1 MSDTPMLELLA
12 YVMRDPEWA
21 ASEITILQRELAA
34 AAERI
39 ADLERERRALQI
51 LIAEQAKDEGLWFV
65 AQTAPEAY
73 LQVEL
78 RLLHAAIDAARK
90 ELPNAP

>member
-39 ADLERERRALQI
+39 AELEESRAL
-51 LIAEQAKDEGLWFV
+51 LATECREWRE
-65 AQTAPEAY
+65 EAM
-73 LQVEL
+73 
-78 RLLHAAIDAARK
+78 AARAK
-90 ELPNAP
+90 EGK

>member
-39 ADLERERRALQI
+39 AELEESRAL
-51 LIAEQAKDEGLWFV
+51 L
-65 AQTAPEAY
+65 APECREWREEAM
-73 LQVEL
+73 
-78 RLLHAAIDAARK
+78 AAGEK
-90 ELPNAP
+90 EGK